1 MSERLT
7 FDRPWL
13 FARCANPTK
22 SANFYPP
29 ATLPAL
35 EQRDGL

>member
-13 FARCANPTK
+13 FARCTNPQK
-22 SANFYPP
+22 SANFNPP